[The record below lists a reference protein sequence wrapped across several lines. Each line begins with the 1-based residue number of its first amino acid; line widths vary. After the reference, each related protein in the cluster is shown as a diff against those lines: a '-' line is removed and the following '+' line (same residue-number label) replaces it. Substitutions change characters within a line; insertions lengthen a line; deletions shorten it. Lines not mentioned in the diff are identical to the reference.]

1 MFGPLEWPQ
10 KGVIMLVYSVLA
22 CQFHP
27 EIFQGKLQYCCWFP
41 EIPKSQYQW
50 RHGYIVQKS
59 HHPKDDSQDLTNQS
73 SVLQVFEKKA
83 AKGKGVTPI
92 FVYLFSPSITDHSRS
107 TLHPSILC
115 LSIDLFVYLFSP
127 TAVVQLFNPNIT
139 HRHPFA
145 TWYITLQKHSPL
157 TPWTPPEAAKMGPYG
172 NTFARPLISHFVRK
186 KQLATLSGWLS

>member
-145 TWYITLQKHSPL
+145 TWYITLQNTPRWHPEHHLKLQKWARTATPL
-157 TPWTPPEAAKMGPYG
+157 PDP
-172 NTFARPLISHFVRK
+172 
-186 KQLATLSGWLS
+186 